1 VIRDS
6 ESVLHVYRRLEVCT
20 SILDFDANLTFQY
33 QHLELPHHLTS
44 TGLLFA
50 ALSPDAVSFETFFP
64 GLEALLDK
72 FDFTTLPHRRSIAYE
87 GNFNWKTM

>member
-1 VIRDS
+1 MQTVS
-6 ESVLHVYRRLEVCT
+6 EG
-20 SILDFDANLTFQY
+20 DARMTFPSQMI
-33 QHLELPHHLTS
+33 ELPHHLTS

-50 ALSPDAVSFETFFP
+50 ALSNDAASFEAFYP
-64 GLEALLDK
+64 GLETLLDK

>member
-1 VIRDS
+1 MV
-6 ESVLHVYRRLEVCT
+6 
-20 SILDFDANLTFQY
+20 
-33 QHLELPHHLTS
+33 ELPHHLTS

-50 ALSPDAVSFETFFP
+50 ALSTNAVSFETFFP
-64 GLEALLDK
+64 GLETLLNK